1 VLVKKIILF
10 VILSFTSYVSVA
22 QIIPTTT
29 IVVIGNVHDSVPNYH
44 PQILLHILENIQPDL
59 ILHEIDAASAKE
71 YFSKEGDENEI
82 KASTKYIRQHANT
95 QRATFD
101 FEGRNSYRRE
111 KGMVPADYLSIRLID
126 RLYKGNMLSAEEQ
139 AAYEGY
145 KNYTDKLIK
154 IASGSPE
161 SFNNAVTDSICELR
175 QHAQHY
181 GLVKI
186 TNARREFTTHF
197 VTRPNGRKISYRDG
211 YRLWA
216 RFWDIRNKAMAQ
228 NILKHAS
235 NHKGETIVVLTG
247 FFHRYYLL
255 KELKRNMP
263 KNVIIKEYYQ

>member
-1 VLVKKIILF
+1 MKKISIF
-10 VILSFTSYVSVA
+10 VILFFISYISVA
-22 QIIPTTT
+22 QTVRTTT

-44 PQILLHILENIQPDL
+44 PQILLDILKKVQPDL
-59 ILHEIDAASAKE
+59 ILHEVDAASAKA
-71 YFSKEGDENEI
+71 YFSGNSNGNEL
-82 KASTKYIRQHANT
+82 KASTKYVRQHANT

-111 KGMVPADYLSIRLID
+111 KGMVPTDYLSIRLID
-126 RLYKGNMLSAEEQ
+126 SLYKGNLLSAEEK

-145 KNYTDKLIK
+145 KNYTAELMK
-154 IASGSPE
+154 IAGGSPE
-161 SFNNAVTDSICELR
+161 NFNNAVTDSICELR

-181 GLVKI
+181 DLVKI

-211 YRLWA
+211 YELWA
-216 RFWDIRNKAMAQ
+216 RFWDIRNIAMAQ

-255 KELKRNMP
+255 KELKGNMP
-263 KNVIIKEYYQ
+263 KNVVIKEYYQ